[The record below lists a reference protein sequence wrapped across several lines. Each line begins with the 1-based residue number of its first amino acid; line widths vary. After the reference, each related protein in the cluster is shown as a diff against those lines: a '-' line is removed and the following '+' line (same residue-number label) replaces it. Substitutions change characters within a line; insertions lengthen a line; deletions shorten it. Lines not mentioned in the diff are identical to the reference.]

1 LGYEVT
7 TDVFDLQL
15 AGPQSFSV
23 ALPLAA
29 ALRDAL
35 ARKLGVEVAEM
46 GIAASQTLA
55 DDGVPW
61 WSILIYDKAP
71 GGAIFGFS
79 RRSHRRPYQGCR
91 EHPRLSKRPE
101 LHKGLSGMRH
111 VPGHGRT

>member
-1 LGYEVT
+1 
-7 TDVFDLQL
+7 
-15 AGPQSFSV
+15 
-23 ALPLAA
+23 
-29 ALRDAL
+29 L

-71 GGAIFGFS
+71 GGAGFS
-79 RRSHRRPYQGCR
+79 VSAGVHIEDLIRDAANILDCPNGPNCT
-91 EHPRLSKRPE
+91 
-101 LHKGLSGMRH
+101 GLSGMRH